1 MTTTGGA
8 RRVWWWAGAVWAAL
22 VLVGG
27 ALTLWLQDR
36 DEPDPPARWERAP
49 APRLSREAQG
59 TACPTQGAFERP
71 VIVVCLEST
80 ATAR

>member
-1 MTTTGGA
+1 MTATGGA
-8 RRVWWWAGAVWAAL
+8 RRWWRWAVAVWAAL

-49 APRLSREAQG
+49 APRLSPEAHG
-59 TACPTQGAFERP
+59 TACPTQGAFEQP
-71 VIVVCLEST
+71 VSVACLEST
-80 ATAR
+80 AAR